1 MTRVITVKFLLGLIQ
16 SILSISV
23 IILGLLI
30 NYDVLSI
37 KSALELQ
44 NNTAGFYFLF
54 FIIFGLVFLAG
65 GLFLIYEWWES

>member
-23 IILGLLI
+23 IMLGLLI

-44 NNTAGFYFLF
+44 NNTAGFYVLF
-54 FIIFGLVFLAG
+54 FIIFGLVLLAG